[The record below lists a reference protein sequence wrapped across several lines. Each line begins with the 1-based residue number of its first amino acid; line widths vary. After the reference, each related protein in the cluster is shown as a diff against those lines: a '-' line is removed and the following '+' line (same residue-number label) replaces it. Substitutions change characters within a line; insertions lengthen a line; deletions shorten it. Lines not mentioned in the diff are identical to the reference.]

1 MGRVQRGI
9 VLELSCY
16 CCGGTVFKNTK
27 QEWNEIEGM
36 HFLKDEKAK
45 LTCEACGLED
55 ILANLVP
62 RGRYHE
68 ELID

>member
-1 MGRVQRGI
+1 MGRIQRGL

-16 CCGGTVFKNTK
+16 CCGGTVFKNTS
-27 QEWNEIEGM
+27 QEWKEIEGM
-36 HFLKDEKAK
+36 HFLEDRKAK

-62 RGRYHE
+62 KGRYHE
-68 ELID
+68 ALID